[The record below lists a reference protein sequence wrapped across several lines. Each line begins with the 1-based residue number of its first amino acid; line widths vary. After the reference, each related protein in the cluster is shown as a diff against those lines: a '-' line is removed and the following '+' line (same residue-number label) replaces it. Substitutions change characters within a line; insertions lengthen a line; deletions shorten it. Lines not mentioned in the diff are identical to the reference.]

1 MDPTNWLQT
10 LLYKG
15 ENETT
20 GNTFAQ
26 DLISN
31 SIGSAPTPEGNAF
44 LQATMPR
51 YIKSPPPH
59 GVINKAPHIDSSM
72 VDGWIN
78 DYRERDLLRG
88 PQLPGFV

>member
-15 ENETT
+15 KDETT

-44 LQATMPR
+44 LQAQMPR
-51 YIKSPPPH
+51 YIKSPPPPN
-59 GVINKAPHIDSSM
+59 VINKAPHIDSPF
-72 VDGWIN
+72 VDRWLQ
-78 DYRERDLLRG
+78 ERNQLRG